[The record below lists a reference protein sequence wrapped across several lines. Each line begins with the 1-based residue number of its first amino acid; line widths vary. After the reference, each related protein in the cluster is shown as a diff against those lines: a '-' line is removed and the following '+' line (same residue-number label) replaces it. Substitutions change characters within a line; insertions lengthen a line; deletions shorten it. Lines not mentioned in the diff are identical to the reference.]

1 MRKSD
6 ILAFGV
12 PEERIKEF
20 QAAYWADLHK
30 VAQRLSNV
38 SADQRQDTEARAL
51 LEAITAMLR
60 LIDDPERLRTILNNV
75 NRNFA
80 QYTQDQREKQEQELQ
95 TANDGRKP
103 LEE

>member
-30 VAQRLSNV
+30 VAQRLSAANT
-38 SADQRQDTEARAL
+38 DRRQDTEARAL
-51 LEAITAMLR
+51 LEAITAMLK
-60 LIDDPERLRTILNNV
+60 LIDDPERLRMILSNV
-75 NRNFA
+75 NRHFA
-80 QYTQDQREKQEQELQ
+80 QYTQVQREKQQIQEQQ
-95 TANDGRKP
+95 P

>member
-12 PEERIKEF
+12 PEDRIKEF

-30 VAQRLSNV
+30 VAQRLSAANT
-38 SADQRQDTEARAL
+38 DQHQDTEARAL
-51 LEAITAMLR
+51 LEAITAMLK
-60 LIDDPERLRTILNNV
+60 LIDDPERLRMILNNV

-80 QYTQDQREKQEQELQ
+80 QYTQDQREKQQPQE
-95 TANDGRKP
+95 RKP

>member
-30 VAQRLSNV
+30 VSRRLSAANTN
-38 SADQRQDTEARAL
+38 QHQDTEARAL
-51 LEAITAMLR
+51 LEAITAMLK
-60 LIDDPERLRTILNNV
+60 LIDDPERLRMILSNV
-75 NRNFA
+75 NRHFA
-80 QYTQDQREKQEQELQ
+80 QYTQVQREKQQIQEQQ
-95 TANDGRKP
+95 P